1 MGLTIDVYDKSAEA
15 VKEASEKLYGA
26 LNHSVKTLLL
36 LSGGS
41 SLRVAKETL
50 SKLNSEQKKLIT
62 IAQIDERY
70 GKPGHKDSNWTGI
83 EEIVGGFNDYAGIA
97 SVLDGTG
104 DIEEDAAYY
113 NAKLTQVLKEN
124 VLRVGL
130 FGVGKDGHIAGIL
143 PGDEAE
149 FIKYTDGRLV
159 VNFEGS
165 DFPRITTTSALM
177 RMLDE
182 AIVYACGPDKEKAI
196 SDLNKMLPA
205 NEHPAQLLK
214 KTNQTSVYYAKEK

>member
-1 MGLTIDVYDKSAEA
+1 MGLSINIYDKSDEA
-15 VKEASEKLYGA
+15 VEEASKKLYEA

-41 SLRVAKETL
+41 SLRVARETL
-50 SKLNSEQKKLIT
+50 SKLDSDQKKLIT

-70 GKPGHKDSNWTGI
+70 GKPGHKDSNWNGI
-83 EEIVGGFNDYAGIA
+83 EEIVGGFDDYAGVA
-97 SVLDGTG
+97 SVLEDTG

-113 NAKLTQVLKEN
+113 NAKLQQVIESNILK
-124 VLRVGL
+124 VGL
-130 FGVGKDGHIAGIL
+130 FGVGADGHVAGIL
-143 PGDEAE
+143 PGDEGE
-149 FIKYTDGRLV
+149 FLKYTDGRLV
-159 VNFEGS
+159 VNFIGS

-182 AIVYACGPDKEKAI
+182 AIVYACGPEKEKAI
-196 SDLNKMLPA
+196 TDLNKSTPA

-214 KTNQTSVYYAKEK
+214 KTNQTSVYYSKNN